1 MIDPITP
8 IAERLATVR
17 LRVAR
22 AAESAGRSPGAVRII
37 AVTKTMP
44 VEAARAAYDAGARD
58 FGENRIQE
66 GTAKIAAF
74 GPSDAVWHLIG
85 HLQTNKAR
93 PAARDFGIIHAIDSV
108 RIAEA
113 VAREATALGRAIDV
127 LLEVNVAAEESKYGF
142 TPEDAL
148 VSSGNITRLDGL
160 RVIGLMTV
168 APLVA
173 DPEDARLVFRA
184 LRLLGERVRER
195 VGNPNVWHLSMG
207 MSNDVDVAIAEGATM
222 VRIGRA
228 IFGERPA

>member
-1 MIDPITP
+1 MSDALAD
-8 IAERLATVR
+8 IADRLAAVR
-17 LRVAR
+17 GRVAR
-22 AAESAGRSPGAVRII
+22 AAQSVGRPPDSVRVI

-44 VEAARAAYDAGARD
+44 VEAVRAAYDAGARE
-58 FGENRIQE
+58 FGENRVQE

-74 GPSDAVWHLIG
+74 GSSDATWHLIG

-93 PAARDFGIIHAIDSV
+93 LAARDFGIIHSIDSV

-113 VAREATALGRAIDV
+113 VAREAIALDRTVDV

-142 TPEDAL
+142 VSEDVLAG
-148 VSSGNITRLDGL
+148 SADIARLDGL

-173 DPEDARLVFRA
+173 DPEDTRPVFRA

-195 VGNPNVWHLSMG
+195 VGSPDIWHLSMG